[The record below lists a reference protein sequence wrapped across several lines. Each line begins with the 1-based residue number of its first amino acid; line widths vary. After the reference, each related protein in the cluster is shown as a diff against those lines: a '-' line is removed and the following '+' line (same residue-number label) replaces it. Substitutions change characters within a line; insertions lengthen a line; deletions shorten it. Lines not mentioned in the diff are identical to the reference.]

1 MFRLSPLIPS
11 AFTRVIFDM
20 HEKKIEIRN
29 KMETNSTAWIVDE
42 SLPLRMVRGSRVL
55 TLLDYTPDMLKEMSL
70 FPEKNEAIYNI
81 YEDGNYLG
89 RVTFV
94 VERLRDGDIRL
105 RERETSIDQHHV
117 ERAVRKKIAQ
127 RFF

>member
-1 MFRLSPLIPS
+1 MQ
-11 AFTRVIFDM
+11 
-20 HEKKIEIRN
+20 EKKIEIRN
-29 KMETNSTAWIVDE
+29 KTETNSTGWAVDA

-70 FPEKNEAIYNI
+70 FPEKNEATYTI
-81 YEDGNYLG
+81 YEDGNHLG